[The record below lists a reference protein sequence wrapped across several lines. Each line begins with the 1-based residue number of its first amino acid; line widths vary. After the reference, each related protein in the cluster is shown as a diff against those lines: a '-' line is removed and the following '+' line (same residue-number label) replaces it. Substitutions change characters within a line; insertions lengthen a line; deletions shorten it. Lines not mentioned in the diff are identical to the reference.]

1 MRWVV
6 TGTTRPHPT
15 TSRSQY
21 PDEAF
26 KELKKRNRLDMALYQ
41 FLREKLLVTWDTVR
55 RGGVPAKRH

>member
-1 MRWVV
+1 MGGHRNHKATPDHFKV
-6 TGTTRPHPT
+6 
-15 TSRSQY
+15 